1 MANMAMELPL
11 EDPPLPNEVNDSP
24 RRARVAAPITEPL
37 SPVPVET
44 PSSFVETL
52 RELRSLEERLLR
64 AHEMEVGAGGS
75 PTRRSGKRHS
85 TSGPSLTLPIG
96 GKDLEAT
103 TGDLEPPARDPTSPA
118 GRMKRRPSAEDLP
131 PISKMASAGSCRSP
145 RSSTTF
151 RRLVSVGADA
161 ECSMNVTARLAQ
173 EVKLVSSQLEAQL
186 RSDECES
193 WGPHYKLRSQW
204 VKDEDDLLI
213 LKRQAMAAKAQ
224 QGSGAF
230 DINSDDEPPPRQLA
244 DSGDVIELERHPFI
258 LRPASKLRV
267 GWDIMAVLMLMYD
280 MISLPLAVFYYDEH
294 SAYVLY
300 ALQLVVT
307 VYWLCDIPAT
317 FMTAVYVNS
326 RLLTRPQDIAR
337 RYLSSW
343 LLIDILILIPDIAVL
358 TATAGP
364 DVGSS
369 TAVASG
375 SDTVSKNSLG
385 MARAMRGSRVL
396 RLLRFLRLLRVV
408 KLLKVIGN
416 LKARVNNAFV
426 LLAVSIARFV
436 FLTMYMLHVL
446 ACGWFLIG
454 MEDGAWASVAGLHL
468 MDASVQYMRS
478 LEWAI
483 ARVHPSMLRE
493 NMELATYAEKALA
506 AFACLGSL
514 CFGTIFISSITNT
527 MAEVQRQH
535 QRHKA
540 MLNSVREYCGSHY
553 ISATHAMK
561 IKRYVEREHLRK
573 KTLQSHLEL
582 INTLPQDMLSDLF
595 HEARSQTLQ
604 HHELFDSLGRKTPAM
619 ELELCSKA
627 MSEQYMLLSDKIFK
641 QGEASTAMY
650 IISTGRCTYT
660 QEAESGDSSFV
671 PVEKLG
677 SKRSSVG
684 LVSGAKHSL
693 ALIKGLRMLR
703 DGEQL
708 STGSSISEHTLW
720 VEGWTRRGLLEAVS
734 DGWLLAMHPQG
745 VNTVM
750 LQYPN
755 CLLELIL
762 YSRFFLETLNIHYN
776 EGMPITDLALKT
788 LDDDESA
795 SHPLAR
801 SNTAEGLKLA
811 NLVSI
816 TPAEEALA
824 AS

>member
-1 MANMAMELPL
+1 
-11 EDPPLPNEVNDSP
+11 
-24 RRARVAAPITEPL
+24 
-37 SPVPVET
+37 
-44 PSSFVETL
+44 
-52 RELRSLEERLLR
+52 
-64 AHEMEVGAGGS
+64 
-75 PTRRSGKRHS
+75 
-85 TSGPSLTLPIG
+85 
-96 GKDLEAT
+96 
-103 TGDLEPPARDPTSPA
+103 
-118 GRMKRRPSAEDLP
+118 
-131 PISKMASAGSCRSP
+131 
-145 RSSTTF
+145 
-151 RRLVSVGADA
+151 
-161 ECSMNVTARLAQ
+161 MNVTARLAQ
-173 EVKLVSSQLEAQL
+173 EVKLVNSQLEAQL

-204 VKDEDDLLI
+204 LKDEDELMT

-244 DSGDVIELERHPFI
+244 DAGDATELEKYPYI

-267 GWDIMAVLMLMYD
+267 GWDILAVLMLMYD

-294 SAYVLY
+294 AAYVLY

-343 LLIDILILIPDIAVL
+343 LLIDILILIPDIVVL
-358 TATAGP
+358 TATSGP
-364 DVGSS
+364 DVSS
-369 TAVASG
+369 PVASG

-454 MEDGAWASVAGLHL
+454 MEDGAWASVAGLEL

-478 LEWAI
+478 LEWAL

-514 CFGTIFISSITNT
+514 CFSTIFISSITNT

-573 KTLQSHLEL
+573 KTLHSHLEL

-660 QEAESGDSSFV
+660 QEAESGDSPFV
-671 PVEKLG
+671 PVEEPG
-677 SKRSSVG
+677 SKRGSSIG
-684 LVSGAKHSL
+684 LVSGAKNSL
-693 ALIKGLRMLR
+693 ALFKGLRMLR

-708 STGSSISEHTLW
+708 STGTSISEHTLW

-750 LQYPN
+750 QQYPN
-755 CLLELIL
+755 CLLDLVL

-788 LDDDESA
+788 LDDNESA
-795 SHPLAR
+795 SHPLGK
-801 SNTAEGLKLA
+801 SNTADGLKLA

-824 AS
+824 A